1 MFKDTNRL
9 WRFTLFYIEFVL
21 SNGVCMIYDGL
32 NVPGHAK
39 KSSGLLHE
47 FLTMHSKHLDIVKG
61 ISSPFKNVCGLLYG
75 EKRELM
81 RHLEHDRML
90 YSNYGRQNA
99 ILSNDHYKV
108 TECGGGLIDEARF
121 HLQ

>member
-9 WRFTLFYIEFVL
+9 WRFALFYIEFVF
-21 SNGVCMIYDGL
+21 SKGVCMIYDGL
-32 NVPGHAK
+32 NVLGHAK
-39 KSSGLLHE
+39 KSSGLLHK
-47 FLTMHSKHLDIVKG
+47 FSTMHSKHLDVVRG
-61 ISSPFKNVCGLLYG
+61 ISSPFKNTRGLLYG

-99 ILSNDHYKV
+99 VLNDDDDDDD
-108 TECGGGLIDEARF
+108 ECGGGLIDEVRF